1 MCLRRMILV
10 SMVCLMAAAVP
21 AGAEEHG
28 AMSATGF
35 LNKTTTVGEA
45 PVRYILYVPE
55 GYTAEEAWPLVVFL
69 HGSGERGDNPWLAAE
84 VGIGKAIREN
94 PKRFPALVLMPTC
107 PADCFWDSA
116 IPAIESAMADSQRD
130 YHVDADR
137 IYLTGLSMG
146 GYMTWLWG
154 AQKTDTFA
162 ALMPI
167 CGGGNFLD
175 IKLIVGS
182 KSDYDFGSIQ
192 DRVKALTAI
201 PIYAFH
207 GEKDSV
213 VPVQRTREFVKLV
226 EEAGGTVKYREF
238 PDTDHNSWDKAYGSR
253 TTMEW
258 LLKQVKKH

>member
-1 MCLRRMILV
+1 MRLRRMILA
-10 SMVCLMAAAVP
+10 SMVCLILAAMP
-21 AGAEEHG
+21 ALAEEV
-28 AMSATGF
+28 ASMPATGF
-35 LNKTTTVGEA
+35 LNKTTTVAEA

-55 GYTAEEAWPLVVFL
+55 GYDAATSWPLIVFL

-94 PKRFPALVLMPTC
+94 PKRYPALVLMPTC
-107 PADCFWDSA
+107 PAEHFWDSA
-116 IPAIESAMADSQRD
+116 IPAIESAMADTQRD
-130 YHVDADR
+130 YNVDAKR
-137 IYLTGLSMG
+137 LYLTGLSMG

-167 CGGGNFLD
+167 CGGGNLLD
-175 IKLIVGS
+175 IKLIIGS

-192 DRVKALTAI
+192 DRAKALTKI

-207 GEKDSV
+207 GENDSV
-213 VPVQRTREFVKLV
+213 VPAQRSREIVKLV
-226 EEAGGTVKYREF
+226 EEAGGTVKYREY
-238 PDTDHNSWDKAYGSR
+238 PETDHNSWDKAYGSR

-258 LLKQVKKH
+258 LLKQVKP